1 MGEGVC
7 RCSAGMCCPLRG
19 QPLPICAV
27 GTHERQIDGPYF
39 DLGVGFVMPQRIL
52 KVEYEFPAHV
62 KVSKECRD
70 LLSHI
75 LVPDPASR
83 ITIPEIQRHPWYC
96 KDLPPG
102 VAEMNDN
109 LPVPTSGVQV
119 GRHLSFLPLPA
130 SHRV

>member
-1 MGEGVC
+1 M
-7 RCSAGMCCPLRG
+7 SIPCCLALMSLYSQRDVEYV
-19 QPLPICAV
+19 LW
-27 GTHERQIDGPYF
+27 
-39 DLGVGFVMPQRIL
+39 LQRIL

-70 LLSHI
+70 LLSNI

-83 ITIPEIQRHPWYC
+83 ITIPEIQRHPWYL

-109 LPVPTSGVQV
+109 LPVPTSGMQV
-119 GRHLSFLPLPA
+119 GPPFS
-130 SHRV
+130 

>member
-1 MGEGVC
+1 MLKK
-7 RCSAGMCCPLRG
+7 SDAGM
-19 QPLPICAV
+19 
-27 GTHERQIDGPYF
+27 
-39 DLGVGFVMPQRIL
+39 QRIL

-75 LVPDPASR
+75 LVPDPANR

-109 LPVPTSGVQV
+109 LPVPTTGIQV
-119 GRHLSFLPLPA
+119 CTSHAVTSHDNLCELLASLSIQRMPSSQGPLLTFLLLA
-130 SHRV
+130 LTSA

>member
-1 MGEGVC
+1 M
-7 RCSAGMCCPLRG
+7 RCNFGM
-19 QPLPICAV
+19 
-27 GTHERQIDGPYF
+27 
-39 DLGVGFVMPQRIL
+39 QRIL

-75 LVPDPASR
+75 LVPDPANR

-109 LPVPTSGVQV
+109 LPVPTTGIQVCAISGAV
-119 GRHLSFLPLPA
+119 
-130 SHRV
+130 

>member
-1 MGEGVC
+1 M
-7 RCSAGMCCPLRG
+7 
-19 QPLPICAV
+19 
-27 GTHERQIDGPYF
+27 
-39 DLGVGFVMPQRIL
+39 QRIL

-75 LVPDPASR
+75 LVPDPANR

-109 LPVPTSGVQV
+109 LPVPTTGIQV
-119 GRHLSFLPLPA
+119 CAAPCSSHDCLRVVHACSVCMCIPARDPLAYVVA
-130 SHRV
+130 S

>member
-1 MGEGVC
+1 
-7 RCSAGMCCPLRG
+7 
-19 QPLPICAV
+19 
-27 GTHERQIDGPYF
+27 
-39 DLGVGFVMPQRIL
+39 MPQRIL

-130 SHRV
+130 FPQGLKVELGLA

>member
-1 MGEGVC
+1 M
-7 RCSAGMCCPLRG
+7 
-19 QPLPICAV
+19 
-27 GTHERQIDGPYF
+27 
-39 DLGVGFVMPQRIL
+39 
-52 KVEYEFPAHV
+52 EYEFPAHV

-119 GRHLSFLPLPA
+119 GNAPLLDALLLLPGLMTGKTKP
-130 SHRV
+130 